1 MELASVIIITKNQSS
16 FLDKCLC
23 SILEQTYKNIEIIIV
38 DNGSIDNTKN
48 IIDSINSRK
57 KIKYFFN
64 DSNTGIAAL
73 RNFGILKSSGLYIFF
88 TDSDCLATKNW
99 VEEGMRLLLEF
110 DYAGIEG
117 KTIAEN
123 NNFGISNHFVE
134 NYTGGQYPTCNIAY
148 KKEILLKCNLFN
160 EKYFLAYED
169 IDLAI
174 RIKKENEIFFSKDM
188 IVFHQIVPW
197 SIKKIILN
205 AKRAK
210 YKVMLIKEHNYRQLL
225 KFNILEINSL
235 IQLLFPFL
243 LPLYFRIK
251 NLRDIYFLPFF
262 FIRAFLHRIIV
273 WKTAIKEKI
282 LIF

>member
-1 MELASVIIITKNQSS
+1 LELASVIIITKNQSS
-16 FLDKCLC
+16 FLNKCLC

-48 IIDSINSRK
+48 IIDSNNSRK
-57 KIKYFFN
+57 NIKYFFN
-64 DSNTGIAAL
+64 DNNIGMAAL
-73 RNFGILKSSGLYIFF
+73 RNFGILKSRGHYIFF

-110 DYAGIEG
+110 NYAGIEG
-117 KTIAEN
+117 RTIAEN

-134 NYTGGQYPTCNIAY
+134 NFTGGQYPTCNMAY

-174 RIKKENEIFFSKDM
+174 RIKKENEIFFSTNM
-188 IVFHQIVPW
+188 IVLHQIVPW
-197 SIKKIILN
+197 STKKIILN

-251 NLRDIYFLPFF
+251 NLRDIYFLPIF
-262 FIRAFLHRIIV
+262 FIRALLHRIIV

>member
-16 FLDKCLC
+16 FLNKCLC
-23 SILEQTYKNIEIIIV
+23 SILKQTYKNIEIIIV

-48 IIDSINSRK
+48 IIDSNNSRK
-57 KIKYFFN
+57 NIKYFFN
-64 DSNTGIAAL
+64 DNNIGMAAL
-73 RNFGILKSSGLYIFF
+73 RNFGILKSSGHYIFF

-117 KTIAEN
+117 RTIAEN

-134 NYTGGQYPTCNIAY
+134 NFTGGQYPTCNMAY

-197 SIKKIILN
+197 STKKIILN

-251 NLRDIYFLPFF
+251 NLRDIYFLPIF
-262 FIRAFLHRIIV
+262 FIRALLHRIIV